1 MQNEGAARI
10 SSIDALLVVAWHSVR
25 DEIFEGV
32 RVAGYCDLTPAHV
45 ALVRT
50 PSLDGQRP
58 VQIAERMRITR
69 QSVHELLTHLEHH
82 GYLVREDGAPDR
94 RARLVRLTEV
104 GRLLE
109 LEITAQAT
117 AAEAQI
123 AELIGEHRLRQLRC
137 CLDALAEQL
146 GDR

>member
-10 SSIDALLVVAWHSVR
+10 SSIDAPLVVAWRWVR
-25 DEIFEGV
+25 NEMFEGV
-32 RVAGYCDLTPAHV
+32 RAAGYCDLTPAHV
-45 ALVRT
+45 ALVGA
-50 PSLDGQRP
+50 PLLHGQRP
-58 VQIAERMRITR
+58 VQIAERMRISR

-94 RARLVRLTEV
+94 RARLVRLTEI

-109 LEITAQAT
+109 VEITAQAT

-123 AELIGEHRLRQLRC
+123 AELIGEHRLTQLRS
-137 CLDALAEQL
+137 CLDALAEEL
-146 GDR
+146 SDR